1 MFENLTTIAVA
12 ATVALI
18 LYLHVKS
25 AIAYCREVRNSREQR
40 ILLYGLIG
48 AVALL
53 VGSCAAIERATG
65 ASPDSTPSS
74 FVIRLSLGIVCS
86 VGYLAFAWWF
96 TVRPETRQR
105 SRMVA
110 GKTCSICNRALS
122 PKRLH
127 RPVMNGQEHPSKSH
141 WFHRC
146 ACGEGTLFDADGHAT
161 RTVDRSLSQPPA
173 G

>member
-1 MFENLTTIAVA
+1 M
-12 ATVALI
+12 
-18 LYLHVKS
+18 LYS
-25 AIAYCREVRNSREQR
+25 
-40 ILLYGLIG
+40 LIG

-65 ASPDSTPSS
+65 ISPDSTPPS
-74 FVIRLSLGIVCS
+74 FVRRGSLAVVC
-86 VGYLAFAWWF
+86 GLGDLAFAWWF
-96 TVRPETRQR
+96 AVRPEARER
-105 SRMVA
+105 SQMVA
-110 GKTCSICNRALS
+110 GKTCSICNRTLS

-127 RPVMNGQEHPSKSH
+127 RPMMNGQEHPSKSH

-146 ACGEGTLFDADGHAT
+146 ACGEGTLFDADGRAT